1 MKKYE
6 YKTLEF
12 EANDSLMSKSMHLDS
27 NEVQE
32 VINNLGEEGWELV
45 NSIDYA
51 LNGFTSKII
60 LFFKREKN
68 T

>member
-6 YKTLEF
+6 YKTVEF
-12 EANDSLMSKSMHLDS
+12 EADDSKLSKSMHIDS
-27 NEVQE
+27 TEIEQ
-32 VINNLGEEGWELV
+32 ILNNLGEKGWELV

-51 LNGFTSKII
+51 LNGFTRKVI

-68 T
+68 